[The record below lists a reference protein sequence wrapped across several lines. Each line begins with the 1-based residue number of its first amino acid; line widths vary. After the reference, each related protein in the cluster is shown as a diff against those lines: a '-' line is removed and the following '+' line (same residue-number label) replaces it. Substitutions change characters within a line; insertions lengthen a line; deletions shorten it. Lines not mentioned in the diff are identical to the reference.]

1 MKEFTKPFGE
11 VADAKE
17 AALRL
22 GCSENKVKLAVVIE
36 NNRIINL
43 AWMRNKN
50 HYILVLD
57 QQPVG
62 DNAKF
67 VPFDGEHQIEP
78 YRIVQ
83 GHFCYYDGKNKTLN
97 EISIITT
104 RKLASE
110 RAYLSGV
117 FDDAPVVGKIYLET
131 GKHKGKYVY
140 VWFARQDM
148 GNKSELIPVFPD
160 EEEYVPKNKETL
172 KLLREGQEVI
182 SLDGNTS
189 LHMIYMIPTG
199 CRLI

>member
-1 MKEFTKPFGE
+1 MKEFTEPFGK

-36 NNRIINL
+36 NHRIINL
-43 AWMRNKN
+43 AWMRNKK
-50 HYILVLD
+50 HYILVLE
-57 QQPVG
+57 QPVG
-62 DNAKF
+62 EDAKF

-83 GHFCYYDGKNKTLN
+83 GHFCYYDKKEKTLR
-97 EISIITT
+97 EISVIYN
-104 RKLASE
+104 RKLASK
-110 RAYLSGV
+110 RAYLSGI

-140 VWFARQDM
+140 VWFARQDRV
-148 GNKSELIPVFPD
+148 NNSVILPVFT
-160 EEEYVPKNKETL
+160 EEAEYLPSSKEAI

-182 SLDGNTS
+182 SLDGKTT
-189 LHMIYMIPTG
+189 LHMIYVLPDE
-199 CRLI
+199 CKLV